1 MEFEWDV
8 IKARAN
14 ERKHAVT
21 FEFATGVFEDPYR
34 IERSDES
41 SVEER
46 WAAIGLAEGT
56 EICVIYSLRG
66 EALRLI
72 SARKATRDER
82 EKYWNREI

>member
-34 IERSDES
+34 IERADES

-46 WAAIGLAEGT
+46 WAAIGLVEGT
-56 EICVIYSLRG
+56 EIFVVYSLRG
-66 EALRLI
+66 EA
-72 SARKATRDER
+72 SVDYSQKGDSG
-82 EKYWNREI
+82 